1 MNIIIVSKF
10 LKSPRNISLSSR
22 PAVSC
27 MALSALL
34 LVGLG
39 AGMAVLFGRIDN
51 GAATE
56 AALLRAE
63 LSTQQ
68 GEIDAARAD
77 VDRQVDAMA
86 ARLGELQAQATRLN
100 ALGFRLTQVAG
111 LEEGEFDFSESPA
124 IGGPESM
131 EIVGTLTAP
140 TLQFSLDAM
149 AQRLADQAQ
158 QLGLLESLLMENTVD
173 IDLRPA
179 GLPVRTGYASSAY
192 GVRIDP
198 FTGRREFHRGMDF
211 NGERGSDVLAVADG
225 VVAFSGRHNSYGNM
239 VDIDHGNGYMTRYA
253 HNTENLVKPG
263 QRVRAGEVIS
273 KMGATGRATGNH
285 VHFEVWLNDRSV
297 NPRDFLKH
305 ERG

>member
-10 LKSPRNISLSSR
+10 LKSPRNIALSS
-22 PAVSC
+22 PPVVVGIAFSV
-27 MALSALL
+27 LL
-34 LVGLG
+34 LVALG
-39 AGMAVLFGRIDN
+39 ASLAVLFGRIDQ

-68 GEIDAARAD
+68 GEIEAARAD
-77 VDRQVDAMA
+77 IDRQVDAMA
-86 ARLGELQAQATRLN
+86 TRLGELQAQATRLN

-124 IGGPESM
+124 IGGPESS
-131 EIVGTLTAP
+131 ELIGTMQAP

-158 QLGLLESLLMENTVD
+158 QLSLLESLLIENTVD

-179 GLPVRTGYASSAY
+179 GLPVRTGYASSPY
-192 GVRIDP
+192 GARIDP

-211 NGERGSDVLAVADG
+211 NGERGSDVMAVADG
-225 VVAFSGRHNSYGNM
+225 VIAFSGRHNSYGNM

-253 HNTENLVKPG
+253 HNSENTVKPG
-263 QRVRAGEVIS
+263 QRVRAGEVIG

-285 VHFEVWLNDRSV
+285 VHFEVWHNDRSV